1 MSLLYR
7 TLVQQGPNI
16 WPEDYVA
23 LSRTVSRAPW
33 RILKLFFLKSV
44 IFCIRNGPCSSHAW
58 VWNNSR
64 LRWESKRPPW
74 QLRIGSRARGEIFS
88 VSEHGL
94 KVLDANFYSRTVW
107 NRFQIGVWH
116 WHIKK
121 SRLRA
126 LAVDEIDPL
135 AELLYLTRWRVIKV
149 ISVVCWSTELSV

>member
-7 TLVQQGPNI
+7 TLVQQGTNI

-107 NRFQIGVWH
+107 NRFQIGGFKMSYLTNTVR
-116 WHIKK
+116 
-121 SRLRA
+121 ST
-126 LAVDEIDPL
+126 PL
-135 AELLYLTRWRVIKV
+135 ASSYFRIYEKPNPLKNGQF
-149 ISVVCWSTELSV
+149 

>member
-7 TLVQQGPNI
+7 TLVQQGTNI

-107 NRFQIGVWH
+107 NRFQIGGF
-116 WHIKK
+116 KM
-121 SRLRA
+121 S
-126 LAVDEIDPL
+126 
-135 AELLYLTRWRVIKV
+135 YLTNKINSSGLLLFSYLWKAKSIEKWPV
-149 ISVVCWSTELSV
+149 LD